1 LEYVLPEESIKV
13 FGTPPGQITKQND
26 KIGIL
31 KFTKK
36 SDPSRVLYNA
46 LLPFL
51 VAAIEYIF
59 RETFEI
65 LLKYDTPAQ
74 SALEAHSRKVAFAEA
89 AAVVRGELTLER
101 IASDWYSF
109 QNLDSIQKAF
119 KEVLEID
126 IWKAVRKRRRVGKKR
141 PMLSEAL
148 VGLIGARHGVIHK
161 FSLDRE
167 LDRDGFLH
175 LLELVRTLIDVVAG
189 EVERK
194 LGVPLEV
201 E

>member
-1 LEYVLPEESIKV
+1 
-13 FGTPPGQITKQND
+13 
-26 KIGIL
+26 
-31 KFTKK
+31 
-36 SDPSRVLYNA
+36 
-46 LLPFL
+46 
-51 VAAIEYIF
+51 
-59 RETFEI
+59 
-65 LLKYDTPAQ
+65 
-74 SALEAHSRKVAFAEA
+74 
-89 AAVVRGELTLER
+89 
-101 IASDWYSF
+101 
-109 QNLDSIQKAF
+109 
-119 KEVLEID
+119 
-126 IWKAVRKRRRVGKKR
+126 
-141 PMLSEAL
+141 MLSEAL